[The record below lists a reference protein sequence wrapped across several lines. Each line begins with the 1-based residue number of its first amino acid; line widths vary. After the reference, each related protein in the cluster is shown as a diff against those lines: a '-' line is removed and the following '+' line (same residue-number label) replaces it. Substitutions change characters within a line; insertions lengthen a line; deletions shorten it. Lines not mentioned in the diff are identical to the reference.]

1 MNRHVTDAEW
11 TAARATPCGMCGQP
25 YHRYCDH
32 DPEHEWDGVACINSL
47 RAEVERSPNYALLVK
62 ADRYRT
68 ALEEIADWGGMW
80 IAAGAAQ
87 ALVDEA
93 RAALEAK

>member
-1 MNRHVTDAEW
+1 MTPEELDAIK
-11 TAARATPCGMCGQP
+11 ARLMGPDESRWVGG
-25 YHRYCDH
+25 
-32 DPEHEWDGVACINSL
+32 SL
-47 RAEVERSPNYALLVK
+47 RPSRHDDAVALVAEVERSPNYALLVK

>member
-25 YHRYCDH
+25 YHRYCYH

-47 RAEVERSPNYALLVK
+47 RAEVEKLRAE
-62 ADRYRT
+62 RT
-68 ALEEIADWGGMW
+68 ALRVEFDALSDH
-80 IAAGAAQ
+80 ARHLRAG
-87 ALVDEA
+87 
-93 RAALEAK
+93 LEAWAAASSTLEAQP